1 MTEKAC
7 RECHR
12 ITRGQVCSCGSTS
25 MSTDWVGYVII
36 IDPKRSEAAKK
47 MNISQPGKYAL
58 KVR

>member
-12 ITRGQVCSCGSTS
+12 IVKGPVCSCGSTS
-25 MSTDWVGYVII
+25 TSTDWIGYVII
-36 IDPKRSEAAKK
+36 INPEGSEAAKR
-47 MNISQPGKYAL
+47 MNVNRSGRYAL